1 MFPPRATDARPAPPR
16 RPGAGRATLADVPS
30 MPIRPLAAPLG
41 AAAIL
46 AHADGFNWDEA
57 LMVLAPIAII
67 AAVLLYVNRKL
78 SLGLADAA
86 DDPGDDQAAVGGPDA
101 DDGSRTTTTD

>member
-1 MFPPRATDARPAPPR
+1 
-16 RPGAGRATLADVPS
+16 VPS
-30 MPIRPLAAPLG
+30 PTYPSFAAPL
-41 AAAIL
+41 ATTTVL

-78 SLGLADAA
+78 SAGLDDPANGPVDPTDPGGGSGSGAAVDAA
-86 DDPGDDQAAVGGPDA
+86 DAP
-101 DDGSRTTTTD
+101 RTPSSD